1 MLRECFLDARDGV
14 YDAGTGTTEYYRVTV
29 DGETLE
35 KSETLDGTQISNRTV
50 YALPLDGAKTRFTI
64 DLVYDDGIVNRV
76 EKTYK
81 LTINRS
87 LPVKVKFNV
96 TPEDAVYNVLLR
108 DADDAVYYPR
118 LGSFT
123 LGQKENYA
131 YSVSAVGYVSQ
142 TGSFCAEKDMEIDI
156 ELVPAETNPDIDP
169 ELPAEWGNFRGND
182 DNNGVTDAK
191 TPHERGQCRAL
202 LGNVHC
208 DRRSGQRRTGNAPS
222 SSTASFTA
230 TPARS
235 CCGSMRR
242 PARCSPAARWWAAH
256 PSPSRRPRMPR
267 A

>member
-1 MLRECFLDARDGV
+1 M
-14 YDAGTGTTEYYRVTV
+14 YT
-29 DGETLE
+29 
-35 KSETLDGTQISNRTV
+35 
-50 YALPLDGAKTRFTI
+50 LPLDGAKTRFTI
-64 DLVYDDGIVNRV
+64 DLVYDDGIVDRV

-118 LGSFT
+118 LGTFT
-123 LGQKENYA
+123 LGQKENYT
-131 YSVSAVGYVSQ
+131 YSVSAVGYVAQ
-142 TGSFCAEKDMEIDI
+142 TGSFCAEKDMDIDV

-191 TPHERGQCRAL
+191 TPTSA
-202 LGNVHC
+202 
-208 DRRSGQRRTGNAPS
+208 DTGQRPLRPAVRPTAHRERPS

-235 CCGSMRR
+235 CCGLIRR
-242 PARCSPAARWWAAH
+242 PARYWPAERCRAAR
-256 PSPSRRPRMPR
+256 PSPSRLRRMPR
-267 A
+267 V